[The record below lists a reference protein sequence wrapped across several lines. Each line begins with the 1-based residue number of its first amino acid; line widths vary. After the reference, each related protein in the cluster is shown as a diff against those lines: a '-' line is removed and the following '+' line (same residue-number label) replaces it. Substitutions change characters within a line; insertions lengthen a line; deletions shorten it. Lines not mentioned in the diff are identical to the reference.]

1 MEYAMAKK
9 EYKMFQ
15 QKQTLQRLVDSII
28 SQITPETV
36 ADNYRIIN
44 EVNPLLIIKTDP
56 GVVESVIKDLI
67 NTLLQNSLKRNIRI
81 SAKEYGNILL
91 VHVRDINNENS
102 GMSEMLPFSII
113 DKAKMISGYVG
124 ITRHF
129 DNTTVVAFSFPNL
142 PMAA

>member
-1 MEYAMAKK
+1 MA
-9 EYKMFQ
+9 Q

-28 SQITPETV
+28 RQITPET
-36 ADNYRIIN
+36 AEGNSRIIN
-44 EVNPLLIIKTDP
+44 EVNPLLIVKTDP
-56 GVVESVIKDLI
+56 GIVKSVIKELI
-67 NTLLQNSLKRNIRI
+67 NTLLENSLKRHICI

-91 VHVRDINNENS
+91 VHVKDLNNENS
-102 GMSEMLPFSII
+102 ETSHMLPFSII
-113 DKAKMISGYVG
+113 DKAKSISGYVG

>member
-1 MEYAMAKK
+1 MEYVMAKK

-28 SQITPETV
+28 SQITPET
-36 ADNYRIIN
+36 AAGNYRIIN
-44 EVNPLLIIKTDP
+44 EVHPLLTIKTDP
-56 GVVESVIKDLI
+56 EIVKSVIRDLI
-67 NTLLQNSLKRNIRI
+67 NTLIENSLKRHIRI

-91 VHVRDINNENS
+91 VHVKDYNNENS
-102 GMSEMLPFSII
+102 TASDILPFSII
-113 DKAKMISGYVG
+113 DKAKSISGYVG

>member
-1 MEYAMAKK
+1 MEYAMVKK

-15 QKQTLQRLVDSII
+15 HKQPLQRLVDSIV

-36 ADNYRIIN
+36 AGNSRIVN
-44 EVNPLLIIKTDP
+44 EINPLLVLKTDP
-56 GVVESVIKDLI
+56 EIVESVIRDLI
-67 NTLLQNSLKRNIRI
+67 TTLLENNRNRHIRI

-91 VHVRDINNENS
+91 VHVKDFNNENPT
-102 GMSEMLPFSII
+102 MSETLPFSII

-124 ITRHF
+124 VTRHF

-142 PMAA
+142 PLAA

>member
-1 MEYAMAKK
+1 MEYTMAKK

-15 QKQTLQRLVDSII
+15 QKQTLQRLVDSIL

-56 GVVESVIKDLI
+56 GVVESLIKDLI

-102 GMSEMLPFSII
+102 GMPEMLPFSII
-113 DKAKMISGYVG
+113 DKAKKISGYIG

>member
-15 QKQTLQRLVDSII
+15 QKQKLQRLVDSII

-36 ADNYRIIN
+36 VGNSRIIN

-56 GVVESVIKDLI
+56 GIVESVIKDLI
-67 NTLLQNSLKRNIRI
+67 NTLLENSLKRHIRI

-91 VHVRDINNENS
+91 VHVKDINNKTS

>member
-1 MEYAMAKK
+1 MVKK

-15 QKQTLQRLVDSII
+15 QKQTLQQLVDSVI
-28 SQITPETV
+28 SQITPETE
-36 ADNYRIIN
+36 AGNSRIIN

-56 GVVESVIKDLI
+56 GVVKSVIRDLI
-67 NTLLQNSLKRNIRI
+67 NSLIENSLKRHIRI

-91 VHVRDINNENS
+91 VHVKDYNNES
-102 GMSEMLPFSII
+102 SAASDILPFSVI
-113 DKAKMISGYVG
+113 DKAKSISGYVG

-142 PMAA
+142 PLAA